1 MSTSGVAS
9 KIIDFK
15 EDSDVNLAVSF
26 HAAFDGIRD
35 ILVPINKKWPI
46 ESLLDALKEY
56 SKRKHKEL
64 PLSI

>member
-1 MSTSGVAS
+1 MTLSTSGVVP

-26 HAAFDGIRD
+26 HAAFDEIRD

-46 ESLLDALKEY
+46 GNLLDALKEY
-56 SKRKHKEL
+56 SKKE
-64 PLSI
+64 SIKE